1 MSRHVQSNFELLK
14 ALEKMNSRQRVH
26 FLRHA
31 DNSLITAICEC
42 ALNVLK
48 GNVALTRNQKSYLA
62 RMKKLIRML
71 AKKTVSLKKKRK
83 HLVQKGGGILIPLL
97 VNAAIS
103 ALISQLSS

>member
-1 MSRHVQSNFELLK
+1 MSRHVRTNFELLK

-26 FLRHA
+26 FLKHA
-31 DNSLITAICEC
+31 DNSLILAICEC

-48 GNVALTRNQKSYLA
+48 GNVELSKVQKSYLA

-71 AKKTVSLKKKRK
+71 AKKTVSLKKKKK

-97 VNAAIS
+97 INAAIS
-103 ALISQLSS
+103 ALVSQLGS

>member
-1 MSRHVQSNFELLK
+1 MSRYVTTNIELLK
-14 ALEKMNSRQRVH
+14 ALQKMNSRQRVQ
-26 FLRHA
+26 FLQHA

-48 GNVALTRNQKSYLA
+48 GNVELTKVQKSYLS
-62 RMKKLIRML
+62 RMKKFIRLL

-83 HLVQKGGGILIPLL
+83 HLVQKGGSILIPLL

-103 ALISQLSS
+103 ALISQLSH